1 MKRLFSKLALVFTI
15 TLMASISTSCGNDD
29 EDISEKIT
37 KECTFYI
44 TTDNLKIDAGASFTK
59 EQLAKEYS
67 DALYNG
73 CEGKSLNDEDL
84 LDVIFATYNKQLSK
98 GWIKYIHGTT
108 LIMCHMKSS
117 NKDFAMY
124 EYNVDTN
131 KMSDFV
137 VAD

>member
-37 KECTFYI
+37 KECAFYI
-44 TTDNLKIDAGASFTK
+44 TTDNLKIDAGAPFTK

-84 LDVIFATYNKQLSK
+84 LDVIFTTYNKQLSK